1 MAQNASE
8 QFFGIELSNKVKEF
22 EWNGP
27 DETEDDV
34 ETKLQ
39 ILQACLGA
47 NAKDGERNIVDVTVT
62 DADGEEATHT
72 ILSMARGQTEMARM
86 DLGFVEK
93 VKFKLA
99 KGNGPVH
106 LCGSLLRAYSP
117 FSDDDEDESDDEDIP
132 ELVMPKK
139 KADADEKPGIKDEK
153 KQPQVGKKDVSE
165 LTNKPGVKKYS
176 IMADEAGKKSKD
188 QKANVE
194 EDEDETSEEDDEDE
208 AILKGKG
215 LLDDEAS
222 EDEEDDDEDMS
233 DEGDELDSDEELD
246 EDDDEDD
253 DDDDDDDEDI
263 SDEDEESEEEE
274 KLEPPKAKKP
284 KVVANGHK
292 DDKGKSP
299 GKKQEA
305 KKVET
310 PKNQPVANSKT
321 PKSADK
327 KTPKGEKKD
336 GKDAKTPKSAP
347 SIDEVK
353 TKLLKSPNLPKT
365 AEKFKNFMKNAH
377 KLTDE
382 KEVQG
387 IWEWLQKNK
396 K

>member
-1 MAQNASE
+1 M
-8 QFFGIELSNKVKEF
+8 G
-22 EWNGP
+22 

-47 NAKDGERNIVDVTVT
+47 NAKDGERNIIDVTVS
-62 DADGEEATHT
+62 DADGKEATHT
-72 ILSMARGQTEMARM
+72 ILSMARV

-117 FSDDDEDESDDEDIP
+117 FSDEDEDESDDEDIP
-132 ELVMPKK
+132 ELVTPQK
-139 KADADEKPGIKDEK
+139 KADADEKPGIKGEK

-165 LTNKPGVKKYS
+165 LANKSGVKKSS

-188 QKANVE
+188 KKANVE
-194 EDEDETSEEDDEDE
+194 EDDETSEEDDEDE
-208 AILKGKG
+208 ALLKGKG
-215 LLDDEAS
+215 LLVDEAS
-222 EDEEDDDEDMS
+222 EDEEDDDDMS
-233 DEGDELDSDEELD
+233 DEGDELDSDEDEEL
-246 EDDDEDD
+246 DDEDD
-253 DDDDDDDEDI
+253 DDLEDM
-263 SDEDEESEEEE
+263 SDEEEESEEEE

-305 KKVET
+305 KKAET
-310 PKNQPVANSKT
+310 PKSHPEVKGKT

-387 IWEWLQKNK
+387 VWEWLQKNK